1 MPNTQYLLSM
11 ILLTTSLSGFA
22 LSLDIKDT
30 KEQNK
35 QIIEKVDNLTK
46 KFELQNEIIK
56 NIITKYEK

>member
-46 KFELQNEIIK
+46 KFELQNEVIK